1 MPTDTRIAD
10 RVVAL
15 IAEAREIRDRIFN
28 DYNYDVSETDIREC
42 RAWITSAL
50 NVVGVLCPDETNPYR
65 RRTDEIAQRDSGY
78 LLPDDVYEFRCLL
91 QALMKDIEAGLLTS
105 IADRASAETFDG
117 FLDHADA
124 YLSEGRKQEAG
135 VIAGVVFE
143 DCLRRICRKHQEP
156 EKDINLD
163 RLISTLV
170 KIGVLTAT
178 KAKRARAAAHV
189 RTKATHAQWDEFD
202 LHDVRASV
210 EITRELILHELDT

>member
-1 MPTDTRIAD
+1 MLTDTRIAS

-15 IAEAREIRDRIFN
+15 IAEASEIRNRVLGDHVSQT
-28 DYNYDVSETDIREC
+28 DVREC

-50 NVVGVLCPDETNPYR
+50 NLVGILCPDETNPYR
-65 RRTDEIAQRDSGY
+65 KRADEIAQRESGY

-91 QALMKDIEAGLLTS
+91 QALMKDIEAGLLVS
-105 IADRASAETFDG
+105 IADRASAETFDD

-124 YLSEGRKQEAG
+124 YLSDGRKQEAG

-143 DCLRRICRKHQEP
+143 DCLRRICRKYQES
-156 EKDINLD
+156 EKEINLD
-163 RLISTLV
+163 ALISALV
-170 KIGVLTAT
+170 RIGILTAT

-202 LHDVRASV
+202 LYDVRASV
-210 EITRELILHELDT
+210 EFTRELILHELDT

>member
-15 IAEAREIRDRIFN
+15 IVEADEIRDGIIDDR
-28 DYNYDVSETDIREC
+28 VSETDVREC

-50 NVVGVLCPDETNPYR
+50 NLVGVLCPDETNPYR
-65 RRTDEIAQRDSGY
+65 RRADEIAQRDSGY
-78 LLPDDVYEFRCLL
+78 LLPDDAYEFRCLL
-91 QALMKDIEAGLLTS
+91 QALMKDIEAGLLMS
-105 IADRASAETFDG
+105 IADRASAETFDD

-124 YLSEGRKQEAG
+124 YLSDGRKQEAG

-143 DCLRRICRKHQEP
+143 DCLRRIFRKHQESD
-156 EKDINLD
+156 KDINLD
-163 RLISTLV
+163 TLISTLA

-202 LHDVRASV
+202 LHDVRASI
-210 EITRELILHELDT
+210 EITRELILHELDP